1 MGVAVM
7 GVPAVEPA
15 PVMGG
20 PPPAP
25 VMGVPPRPSLRLKAK
40 VEMIKNSIGDDSFC
54 STSISGILKEAN
66 ALMGLE
72 TEGTL
77 PDQAAKLSAELGI

>member
-1 MGVAVM
+1 MEALLAAWSCANTEHGT
-7 GVPAVEPA
+7 
-15 PVMGG
+15 
-20 PPPAP
+20 
-25 VMGVPPRPSLRLKAK
+25 
-40 VEMIKNSIGDDSFC
+40 IGDDSFC

>member
-1 MGVAVM
+1 M
-7 GVPAVEPA
+7 GVPAVA
-15 PVMGG
+15 
-20 PPPAP
+20 PAP